1 VGLRIGDAEPNR
13 HPVEEWWVGVNSFR
27 LPGEVLADVEG

>member
-1 VGLRIGDAEPNR
+1 VGLRVSDAESNR
-13 HPVEEWWVGVNSFR
+13 HPVEEWRVGGTSFR